1 MNRDAID
8 LSKAS
13 VFALFS
19 KYFLPTLFGMVS
31 MSAVTAI
38 DGIFVGHGVGSDGI
52 AAVNFCVPVLMLLTG
67 VGLMIGAGCSV
78 VASIQLSRGKE
89 KVARIN
95 VTQALVFVTI
105 VALIPVLLVI
115 CFPEKA
121 ALLLGSSERLLPMV
135 KDYLVW
141 FAPSWVFQVWV
152 SVSLFAIRLDGAPKL
167 AMWCSLVSA
176 TINVILDWLFIF
188 PFGWG
193 VMGAALATSLSLM
206 VGGVMALVY
215 LLFKARTLRLVKIKL
230 STKSMRLFLRNIGYQ
245 CRIGSSALLGE
256 ATMAVLMF
264 VGNHVFMKY
273 LGDDGVGAF
282 GIACYYTPFVFMIG
296 NAIAQSA
303 QPIISYNYGLGLWK
317 RIAQTERTAL
327 LTAVVCGAVVT
338 SAFVFI
344 PELLTGLFISLDTP
358 AADMAVDGFPYFAAG
373 FVFFLLNLT
382 FVGYFQSLE
391 RVRPAVFFA
400 LLRGVVFLV
409 PPFLLM
415 PRIAGTHGIWLALS
429 VSELLTFAV
438 LLLYLTVTRHRMH

>member
-1 MNRDAID
+1 M
-8 LSKAS
+8 
-13 VFALFS
+13 
-19 KYFLPTLFGMVS
+19 
-31 MSAVTAI
+31 
-38 DGIFVGHGVGSDGI
+38 
-52 AAVNFCVPVLMLLTG
+52 
-67 VGLMIGAGCSV
+67 
-78 VASIQLSRGKE
+78 
-89 KVARIN
+89 
-95 VTQALVFVTI
+95 
-105 VALIPVLLVI
+105 
-115 CFPEKA
+115 
-121 ALLLGSSERLLPMV
+121 
-135 KDYLVW
+135 DYLVW

-230 STKSMRLFLRNIGYQ
+230 STNSMRLFLRNIGYQ

-409 PPFLLM
+409 PSFLLM

-438 LLLYLTVTRHRMH
+438 LLLYLTVTRHRKRIH